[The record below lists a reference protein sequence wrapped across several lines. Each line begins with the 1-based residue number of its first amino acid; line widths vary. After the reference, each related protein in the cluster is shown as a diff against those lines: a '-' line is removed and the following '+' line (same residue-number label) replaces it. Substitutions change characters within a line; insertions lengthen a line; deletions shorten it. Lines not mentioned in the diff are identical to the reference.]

1 MVEDAPF
8 VCSRSVR
15 RVLLIAN
22 ANAHTVTPYAYDA
35 ISRALAAG
43 TRLEKVETKRSG
55 HATHVARGAAHEG
68 VDLVVVLGGDGT
80 VNEVVNGLALSD
92 TPMAAL
98 PGGGANI
105 FARGLGM
112 PNDPVEATGWLI
124 DRLDK
129 EPTRIP
135 LGRLNGERWF
145 VSNCGF
151 GFDAAIVK
159 RVERR
164 QFAKRLAGDA
174 FFIWTSL
181 RVFFTGYD
189 RRHPHLTVRWGE
201 DLTESRDGLFLAVA
215 QKADPYT
222 YLGERPMRLCP
233 DVRREGGL
241 DLIALDRMRV
251 FTVLRTALQTFAGA
265 KHLSHRHV
273 VSLHD
278 QARIRIESDAP
289 LPVQADGELIG
300 DRTEIELSSVPDALA
315 IIA

>member
-1 MVEDAPF
+1 MLDDRRPYAPNAM
-8 VCSRSVR
+8 R

-22 ANAHTVTPYAYDA
+22 ANAHTVTPYAYDV
-35 ISRALAAG
+35 ISRALAAD
-43 TRLEKVETKRSG
+43 TRLETVETKRSG

-80 VNEVVNGLALSD
+80 VNEVVNGLARSD

-112 PNDPVEATGWLI
+112 PNDPVEATSWLI
-124 DRLDK
+124 ERLDK
-129 EPTRIP
+129 PPTRIP
-135 LGRLNGERWF
+135 LGRLDDERWF

-174 FFIWTSL
+174 FFIWTAL
-181 RVFFTGYD
+181 RVFFAGYD
-189 RRHPHLTVRWGE
+189 RRHPHLTIRWGDE
-201 DLTESRDGLFLAVA
+201 PEEHHERLFLAIT

-222 YLGERPMRLCP
+222 YLGKRPMRLCP
-233 DVRREGGL
+233 EVSREGGL
-241 DLIALDRMRV
+241 DLVALDRMRV
-251 FTVLRTALQTFAGA
+251 ATVLRTALQTFAGA
-265 KHLSHRHV
+265 RHLSYKHV

-278 QARIRIESDAP
+278 QARIQIESDRA

-300 DRTEIELSSVPDALA
+300 ERTRIELTSVADALA

>member
-1 MVEDAPF
+1 M
-8 VCSRSVR
+8 R

-22 ANAHTVTPYAYDA
+22 ANAHTVTPYAYDV
-35 ISRALAAG
+35 ISRALAAD
-43 TRLEKVETKRSG
+43 TRLEKVETKRPG

-80 VNEVVNGLALSD
+80 VNEVVNGLARSD

-112 PNDPVEATGWLI
+112 PNDPVEAASWLI
-124 DRLDK
+124 ERLDK
-129 EPTRIP
+129 QPTRIP
-135 LGRLNGERWF
+135 LGRLNDERWF

-151 GFDAAIVK
+151 GFDAAIVE

-174 FFIWTSL
+174 FFVWTAL
-181 RVFFTGYD
+181 RVFFAGYD
-189 RRHPHLTVRWGE
+189 RRHPHLAIRWGD
-201 DLTESRDGLFLAVA
+201 DLEQAHERLFLAIT

-222 YLGERPMRLCP
+222 YLGKRPMRLCP
-233 DVRREGGL
+233 DVRREGGF
-241 DLIALDRMRV
+241 DLIALDRMRIA
-251 FTVLRTALQTFAGA
+251 TVLRTALQTFAGA
-265 KHLSHRHV
+265 KHLSYKHV

-278 QARIRIESDAP
+278 QGRIRIESDVP

-300 DRTEIELSSVPDALA
+300 ERTSIELTSVPDALG